1 MGPGVSSLFFPAIV
15 VSAMYA
21 GYGPS
26 LFAAV
31 LSTASLVFFI
41 VPPYNSFDVGPD
53 DILLLSVFG
62 IVAAATASISSA
74 RKRAE
79 DAQLALLDELQGA
92 LGTLRKVSD
101 WPVFVD
107 AEPAGGA
114 RKVLEHAAAVVGA
127 AAAAAVWE
135 ADEEPWVYFVGSLGE
150 AGEVTRHPPAA
161 LQPMVESMTGPG
173 WASAPFRLEHVG
185 GRVFFSGID
194 TATRDL
200 VALVEVVAREVGNS
214 LEQRHLHNQLQQVAV
229 REDRIRVAR
238 DLHDGVLQSLTGV
251 RFQLQALAEA
261 PDATSALSDRLLAVE
276 RAIAIEQRELRLFIE
291 DLKPA
296 ARSHD
301 TDGRVALALEQL
313 RARLGAEWKIPIA
326 LRVVPADLSLPASTE
341 QAIRLM
347 VREAIVNA
355 LKHAHP
361 SRVSVDVESDGDGA
375 VRIVICDDGRGFAFR
390 GRRDQAAL
398 MAANIGPASLCERVE
413 SMAGTLEIDS
423 SPTGSRVEIS
433 VPLG

>member
-1 MGPGVSSLFFPAIV
+1 
-15 VSAMYA
+15 MYA

-53 DILLLSVFG
+53 DILLLAVFG
-62 IVAAATASISSA
+62 LVAVATASISSA

-79 DAQLALLDELQGA
+79 DAQLSALDELQSA

-101 WPVFVD
+101 WPVFVE
-107 AEPAGGA
+107 AGPAGGA
-114 RKVLEHAAAVVGA
+114 RKVLEHAAGVVGA
-127 AAAAAVWE
+127 ASAAAVWE
-135 ADEEPWVYFVGSLGE
+135 ADDEPWVYVVGSGDG
-150 AGEVTRHPPAA
+150 ADEVTRHPPTS
-161 LQPMVESMTGPG
+161 LQPMMESMTRPG
-173 WASAPFRLEHVG
+173 SASAPFHLEHVG
-185 GRVFFSGID
+185 GRVFFSGTD
-194 TATRDL
+194 TATRDV

-214 LEQRHLHNQLQQVAV
+214 LERLHLHNQHQQVAV

-251 RFQLQALAEA
+251 RFQLQALAGA
-261 PDATSALSDRLLAVE
+261 PDATSALSDRLLALE

-296 ARSHD
+296 ARPHGA
-301 TDGRVALALEQL
+301 DGRVAVALEQL
-313 RARLGAEWKIPIA
+313 RARLGSEWKIPIA
-326 LRVVPADLSLPASTE
+326 LRVVPADLSLPAATE

-361 SRVSVDVESDGDGA
+361 SRVSVDIEADGDRA
-375 VRIVICDDGRGFAFR
+375 LRIVVCDDGRGFAFR
-390 GRRDQAAL
+390 GRRDHAAL
-398 MAANIGPASLCERVE
+398 MAANIGPASLCERVD
-413 SMAGTLEIDS
+413 SMAGTLAIES
-423 SPTGSRVEIS
+423 TPTGSRIEIS